1 MVDKVDII
9 SAQQKFA
16 LSQIQTPTVS
26 AKAEKPQEDTKRNV
40 DWKTIGAAGT
50 ALAALVIGGI
60 YWARSGKSSGAVD
73 KAGQKLGEEVST
85 AAAKGEETL
94 KKLLPF
100 EFDTD
105 GPILKYI
112 GKGRDIADADKPV
125 NEIVSAYLPD
135 ELELNKV
142 MDLPR
147 KGQLFYSEDSKS
159 FRYFDSYV
167 TFFKL
172 ESDSPDS
179 SYKKI
184 FECLGF
190 DDRHRLFVYQND
202 DSTRLMFDGSY
213 DFDIKID
220 NKTQKVLSAEA
231 GNQKIS
237 KENTENIL
245 KDFDINKYI
254 SDKNYRTSF
263 NAKLSEFASI
273 EEFAAKFKKSVDE
286 IKELAQTPEC
296 KEIIKKAQVL
306 RDPDTNISVKCIT
319 DNLNNIFG
327 LNVIKS
333 GFGYTSNLSESN
345 IFNFLNRKCIL
356 LDAVPNSI
364 VDGVD
369 STGNVVKYRDGIR
382 IRPKFCKIDITTG
395 KITGV
400 EKSQGELIEA
410 SADGRYIRYENVF
423 NDNEMVYINPKEI
436 TGEIPRITR
445 NINKNGLFEVKEYS
459 DRNVFKFGN
468 DEKEISIEYIPD
480 TKGIVRAKSFIK
492 DLKTG
497 ETQEI
502 SAEKETAIKDLIN
515 IFDFTGLS
523 AKDYI
528 TAIKGLIAEIL
539 K

>member
-100 EFDTD
+100 EIDTD
-105 GPILKYI
+105 GSILKYI
-112 GKGRDIADADKPV
+112 GKGRDITDKDQFY
-125 NEIVSAYLPD
+125 NEITSAYLPD
-135 ELELNKV
+135 KLVLNKV
-142 MDLPR
+142 MDLPG
-147 KGQLFYSEDSKS
+147 KSKLFYSDDGRS
-159 FRYFDSYV
+159 FRYMNDDV

-172 ESDSPDS
+172 ESDSLDS

-184 FECLGF
+184 FECMDF

-202 DSTRLMFDGSY
+202 NTTRLMFDGSY

-273 EEFAAKFKKSVDE
+273 EELAASCKKSVEE
-286 IKELAQTPEC
+286 IK
-296 KEIIKKAQVL
+296 
-306 RDPDTNISVKCIT
+306 
-319 DNLNNIFG
+319 NLP
-327 LNVIKS
+327 KH
-333 GFGYTSNLSESN
+333 
-345 IFNFLNRKCIL
+345 
-356 LDAVPNSI
+356 PN
-364 VDGVD
+364 
-369 STGNVVKYRDGIR
+369 
-382 IRPKFCKIDITTG
+382 
-395 KITGV
+395 
-400 EKSQGELIEA
+400 
-410 SADGRYIRYENVF
+410 
-423 NDNEMVYINPKEI
+423 
-436 TGEIPRITR
+436 
-445 NINKNGLFEVKEYS
+445 
-459 DRNVFKFGN
+459 
-468 DEKEISIEYIPD
+468 
-480 TKGIVRAKSFIK
+480 
-492 DLKTG
+492 
-497 ETQEI
+497 
-502 SAEKETAIKDLIN
+502 AEK
-515 IFDFTGLS
+515 
-523 AKDYI
+523 
-528 TAIKGLIAEIL
+528 
-539 K
+539 

>member
-1 MVDKVDII
+1 MVDKVDLI

-16 LSQIQTPTVS
+16 LSQVQTPQAP
-26 AKAEKPQEDTKRNV
+26 AKTDKPQEDNKRNV

-105 GPILKYI
+105 SPILKYI
-112 GKGRDIADADKPV
+112 GKGRDITDKDQFY
-125 NEIVSAYLPD
+125 NEITSAYLPD
-135 ELELNKV
+135 KLELNKV

-147 KGQLFYSEDSKS
+147 KGQLFYSEDGKS

-172 ESDSPDS
+172 ESNSPDS

-213 DFDIKID
+213 DFDIMID
-220 NKTQKVLSAEA
+220 NKAQKVLSAEA
-231 GNQKIS
+231 GRQKIS

-327 LNVIKS
+327 VSEIKRA
-333 GFGYTSNLSESN
+333 FRYTSNLSESN
-345 IFNFLNRKCIL
+345 IFNFLNHKHCL
-356 LDAVPNSI
+356 LDVVPNSI

-369 STGNVVKYRDGIR
+369 SAGNFVKYKDGIR
-382 IRPKFCKIDITTG
+382 IRPKFCKIESSTG
-395 KITGV
+395 KITGTA
-400 EKSQGELIEA
+400 KSQGELIEA
-410 SADGRYIRYENVF
+410 SADGRYIRYENVLHG
-423 NDNEMVYINPKEI
+423 NEAVYINPKEI

-445 NINKNGLFEVKEYS
+445 NTNKNGLFEVKEYS

-468 DEKEISIEYIPD
+468 DEKEFSIEYIPD

-515 IFDFTGLS
+515 IFDFTRLNE
-523 AKDYI
+523 KDCI
-528 TAIKGLIAEIL
+528 STLRGLIADIL